1 MFIFKRGQTAVELKS
16 TGTIPEKRKELKRIK
31 EEGGRERERWEE
43 VQK

>member
-1 MFIFKRGQTAVELKS
+1 MFIFKRGQTEVDLKS

-31 EEGGRERERWEE
+31 EEGGERERWEE